1 MKGTRPTTRDERPQQ
16 DVSTREPGRDTG
28 QTPAR
33 HDTGVAVCRRRR
45 RRVWCRHRTAN
56 AHRPRP
62 SPLVRGPTNPQKSS
76 RFPTLRYATPN
87 HFSTVS
93 RVYVVSLCRVSVSCL
108 CRSVVLCP
116 VTLCVPP
123 VSVSVSSR
131 LCVCVCV
138 SRRVHLDGVSR
149 VSLRHSLCPRHPP
162 PPLPRPH
169 PLAVGVSV
177 SLSRLVGCKFLF
189 SFRLLLWWW
198 WSRSPRV
205 SFLFV
210 LPRDTH
216 AHTRHRLRVWRDGGR
231 VQCAAPPCKISS
243 SFDSNK
249 NSLRWP
255 RGRVQC
261 LCRVVLCCVVCL
273 QTKACRG
280 VCHTAGHS
288 ERETRTGRD
297 VCVACVV
304 GVSRQREIDVPEIL
318 LVLLRLG
325 VQRVA

>member
-1 MKGTRPTTRDERPQQ
+1 MSGRSKTCPRESPDGTRGRPPPATTQVSQCVVVVVVVCGVGIAPPTPTALGRLRWSVAPPIPRNVAGPQ
-16 DVSTREPGRDTG
+16 
-28 QTPAR
+28 
-33 HDTGVAVCRRRR
+33 
-45 RRVWCRHRTAN
+45 
-56 AHRPRP
+56 
-62 SPLVRGPTNPQKSS
+62 
-76 RFPTLRYATPN
+76 RYATQRQTI
-87 HFSTVS
+87 FQ
-93 RVYVVSLCRVSVSCL
+93 LCLVSVSCL

-189 SFRLLLWWW
+189 SFRLLWW

-216 AHTRHRLRVWRDGGR
+216 AHTRRRLRVWRDGGR
-231 VQCAAPPCKISS
+231 VQCAAPRCKISS

-297 VCVACVV
+297 VCVLGVL